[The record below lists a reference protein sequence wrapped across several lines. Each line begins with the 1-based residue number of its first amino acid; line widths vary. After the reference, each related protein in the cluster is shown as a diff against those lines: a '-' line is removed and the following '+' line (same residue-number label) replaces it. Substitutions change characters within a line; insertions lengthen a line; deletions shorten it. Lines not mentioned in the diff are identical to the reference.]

1 MKRKTPFI
9 RHFTRFL
16 SIFKIALCACLL
28 SHLNYALAKV
38 TTPSELIGATQSFL
52 EQTVNEYLQR
62 SGIQGRYEIQVNNL
76 DPRLRLNACNSDLTV
91 TLENTEHPIGRVTTR
106 VRCEGDT
113 PWTVFVPAQVRLYL
127 PVVVASKPLQR
138 NQLLHPS
145 DVQLS
150 ERDISQLNRSYFTD
164 LTQTQDLKLIRP
176 VQANQILTHNHV
188 TAKEAIRK
196 GDQVVISA
204 RSGSISVKMPG
215 EALSDGSIGQQ
226 IRVRNTR
233 SQRIIPARV
242 IGPGLVE
249 VQM

>member
-1 MKRKTPFI
+1 MNRKTPFI
-9 RHFTRFL
+9 RQPIQRL
-16 SIFKIALCACLL
+16 SISQFALFACLL
-28 SHLNYALAKV
+28 SYANHLFASV

-76 DPRLRLNACNSDLTV
+76 DPRLRLSACDDVLKV
-91 TLENTEHPIGRVTTR
+91 TLENTEQPIGRVTTR
-106 VRCEGDT
+106 VRCEGSS
-113 PWTVFVPAQVRLYL
+113 PWTVFVPAHVRLFL
-127 PVVVASKPLQR
+127 PVVIANKPLQR
-138 NQLLHPS
+138 NQLLHPG

-164 LTQTQDLKLIRP
+164 LAQTQDLKIIRP
-176 VQANQILTHNHV
+176 VQANQILTQSHV

-204 RSGSISVKMPG
+204 RSGTISVKMPG

-233 SQRIIPARV
+233 SQRIIQARV
-242 IGPGLVE
+242 IGPGQVE